1 MKIRK
6 NDIVKIISGNDKG
19 KTGKVIRVLPHV
31 KKIMVEGVNVR
42 KKHVRPK
49 RQGQKGEV
57 VRIPA
62 AFSIS
67 RVMMVCSKCAQPT
80 RSGYA
85 ISDAGIKVRIC
96 KKCGGEL

>member
-1 MKIRK
+1 MKIK
-6 NDIVKIISGNDKG
+6 KGDTVKIISGNDKG
-19 KTGKVIRVLPHV
+19 KTGKVIRVLPDV
-31 KKIMVEGVNVR
+31 EKIVVEGVSIR

-67 RVMMVCSKCAQPT
+67 RVMIMCPKCGKPA
-80 RSGYA
+80 RLGYA
-85 ISDAGIKVRIC
+85 VSDAGIKTRIC
-96 KKCGGEL
+96 KKCNAEL